1 MVLLNFK
8 CVLFLVA
15 FSHSVLS
22 GTIRSSCGKVPDDA
36 KEEVNEVSKQLS
48 ISHCDAAN
56 VYNYIVKGEKYF
68 KDILSIK
75 DDLNLSEKK
84 CQKKCSNAAQ
94 KLDKEFK
101 NINMDK
107 IKEYSNIL
115 LGLDFLTNCE
125 EICHLASVDAQVLK
139 KEGIAEEVINT
150 TKIISKS
157 EFEKRDTKP
166 CDPVSQGI
174 INLTSTL
181 PYSYGF
187 YRYTQGAGSAQT
199 AISVV
204 NGCGPKNNA
213 QVSQI
218 VGNLPYAEDFRPVC
232 NSHDICVTCHQL
244 PRSGCDSQFKTNLKS
259 LCSVMFQ
266 INSGDSFFVKAKKTV
281 QKADCDFTASLFADA
296 VSLFGENAYQDTP
309 VNTSTSC
316 AACGVPIVR
325 DTLYKTPFYVFK

>member
-125 EICHLASVDAQVLK
+125 E
-139 KEGIAEEVINT
+139 
-150 TKIISKS
+150 
-157 EFEKRDTKP
+157 
-166 CDPVSQGI
+166 
-174 INLTSTL
+174 
-181 PYSYGF
+181 
-187 YRYTQGAGSAQT
+187 
-199 AISVV
+199 
-204 NGCGPKNNA
+204 
-213 QVSQI
+213 
-218 VGNLPYAEDFRPVC
+218 
-232 NSHDICVTCHQL
+232 
-244 PRSGCDSQFKTNLKS
+244 
-259 LCSVMFQ
+259 
-266 INSGDSFFVKAKKTV
+266 
-281 QKADCDFTASLFADA
+281 
-296 VSLFGENAYQDTP
+296 
-309 VNTSTSC
+309 
-316 AACGVPIVR
+316 
-325 DTLYKTPFYVFK
+325 